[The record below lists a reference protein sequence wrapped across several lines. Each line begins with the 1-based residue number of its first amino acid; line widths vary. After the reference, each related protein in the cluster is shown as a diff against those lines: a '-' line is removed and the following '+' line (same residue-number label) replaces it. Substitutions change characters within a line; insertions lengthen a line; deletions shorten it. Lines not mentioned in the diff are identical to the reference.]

1 MAASVWTLT
10 KVYASPY
17 RVVYKADCTVV
28 NDGLVTTKDITC
40 TGAVT
45 PDLVTDSNAGTKLRR
60 VATALTSGITTQPL
74 AESRAYGGTDPE
86 SGIAS
91 KGTMNVKVV
100 KSSGTATAGDEVT
113 VLANTDGAGALKFTV
128 SYLPAAVGS
137 YHITVS
143 AIHSA
148 GR

>member
-1 MAASVWTLT
+1 MAAPTWTLT

-17 RVVYKADCTVV
+17 RVVYKADCTVLG
-28 NDGLVTTKDITC
+28 DGTVSSKDITC
-40 TGAVT
+40 TGAGT

-60 VATALTSGITTQPL
+60 VASALTSGITTQPL
-74 AESRAYGGTDPE
+74 SEGRIYGGTDPE

-100 KSSGTATAGDEVT
+100 KSSGTATAGDELT
-113 VLANTDGAGALKFTV
+113 VKADTDGAAAAKLTV